1 MKTRKHNPE
10 EIVSYLANIYIFKH
24 LNDKEKK
31 NMANLC
37 ELVEYNSKD
46 KIVSEG
52 EISPYLY
59 AVVRGSVSVM
69 VHEKNGK
76 DIYISSIGEN
86 DIFGEAGIFINVKR
100 IANVIAEDPT
110 LILRIERTRLIQF
123 IKENPSAGIKM
134 LLLVIYSLLHKL
146 REANQDIAFERKSYI
161 NQEEVDKMINELFNS
176 R

>member
-1 MKTRKHNPE
+1 MKIKKHNPE
-10 EIVSYLANIYIFKH
+10 EIISYLPLIYIFKH
-24 LNDKEKK
+24 LNSEEKR

-37 ELVEYNSKD
+37 ELLEYDAKD

-59 AVVRGSVSVM
+59 AVVKGAVSVM

-76 DIYISSIGEN
+76 DVYISSIGEN

-100 IANVIAEDPT
+100 IANVIADDPT
-110 LILRIERTRLIQF
+110 IILRIERNRLIQF
-123 IKENPSAGIKM
+123 IRENPSAGIKM

-161 NQEEVDKMINELFNS
+161 NQEEVDKMISELFK
-176 R
+176 